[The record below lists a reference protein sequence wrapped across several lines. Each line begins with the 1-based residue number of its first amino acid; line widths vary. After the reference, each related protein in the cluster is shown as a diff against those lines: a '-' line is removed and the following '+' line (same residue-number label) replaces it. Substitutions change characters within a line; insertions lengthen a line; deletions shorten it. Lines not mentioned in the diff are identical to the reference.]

1 MPLPF
6 SLPSIG
12 EEEIEAVVEV
22 LRSGWL
28 TTGPRTAEFEQR
40 FADSV
45 GAPAALALSSGT
57 AALHLALIAAG
68 VGAGDVVLTTPL
80 TFCSTVHVIEHV
92 GARPVLVDV
101 DGDSLNISP
110 QRLRS
115 AIADLDS
122 PPRAIMPVHL
132 GGQPVA
138 MGEIL
143 DIATHA
149 GAAVIEDAAHAQA
162 ATYDGRPVGDVSG
175 SIVPRAVCFSF
186 YATKNITTGEGGML
200 TGDEDLVEEA
210 RRWSLHGMSRDA
222 WNRYGANGSWYYE
235 VTRAGFKY
243 NMTDIQAALGLVQ
256 LSRSD
261 ELLERRTRIAEQYD
275 EAFADLDML
284 IPPYRSAAGV
294 HAWHLYIIRLDPE
307 RSPIS
312 RDQLVA
318 GLTAHGVG
326 SSVHFIPIH
335 RLAHYKTTYGFE
347 SADFPV
353 ADAAFEQMVSLPI
366 YPKMTDEDVSD
377 VIAAVRGTIL
387 GDFGA

>member
-1 MPLPF
+1 VPLPF
-6 SLPSIG
+6 SLPSVG

-132 GGQPVA
+132 AGQPVA
-138 MGEIL
+138 MAEIL
-143 DIATHA
+143 DIATHV

-162 ATYDGRPVGDVSG
+162 AMYNGRPVGDVSG
-175 SIVPRAVCFSF
+175 STVPRAACFSF

-200 TGDEDLVEEA
+200 TGAENLVEEA

-284 IPPYRSAAGV
+284 IPPYRSPADV

-307 RSPIS
+307 RSLIS

-335 RLAHYKTTYGFE
+335 RLAHYRTAYGFD

-366 YPKMTDEDVSD
+366 YPKMTDEDVAD
-377 VIAAVRGTIL
+377 VIAAVRGAVL
-387 GDFGA
+387 GDSGA

>member
-1 MPLPF
+1 VPLPF

-80 TFCSTVHVIEHV
+80 TFCSTVHVIEHI

-101 DGDSLNISP
+101 DADSLNISP

-132 GGQPVA
+132 AGQPVA

-143 DIATHA
+143 DIAA
-149 GAAVIEDAAHAQA
+149 RVGAAVVEDAAHAQA
-162 ATYDGRPVGDVSG
+162 AMYNGRPVGDVSG
-175 SIVPRAVCFSF
+175 STVPRVACFSF

-222 WNRYGANGSWYYE
+222 WNRYGAGGSWYYE

-243 NMTDIQAALGLVQ
+243 NMTDVQAALGLVQ

-261 ELLERRTRIAEQYD
+261 ELLERRTRIAERYD

-284 IPPYRSAAGV
+284 IPPYRSAADV

-307 RSPIS
+307 RSLIS

-335 RLAHYKTTYGFE
+335 RLAHYRTAYGFG

-377 VIAAVRGTIL
+377 VIAAVRGTVL
-387 GDFGA
+387 GNSGA